1 MMVMVP
7 RPGVCR
13 RVKLETALPE
23 MPGWSADTRGAHAN
37 SPTGC
42 RTGRDGRIR
51 TRALMS
57 ASVAPPSSPSGF
69 SSANGHTTPA
79 GVGDGFL
86 RLPLL
91 SSAARPNRTNKM
103 IDPEYVLECERTVR
117 VRDKTEPHL
126 RVPTVSARRR
136 EVAAQAAGPSG
147 WQRCTAA
154 GPRTGRCRVGPRGS
168 STRTGWVVAW
178 PLPGRGPS
186 RKSSS
191 RGRHL
196 QSTGD

>member
-13 RVKLETALPE
+13 RVKLDTALPE

-51 TRALMS
+51 MRALMS

-79 GVGDGFL
+79 VGGDGFL

-91 SSAARPNRTNKM
+91 SSAARPNRTNENDL
-103 IDPEYVLECERTVR
+103 IHSNVLE
-117 VRDKTEPHL
+117 
-126 RVPTVSARRR
+126 
-136 EVAAQAAGPSG
+136 
-147 WQRCTAA
+147 
-154 GPRTGRCRVGPRGS
+154 
-168 STRTGWVVAW
+168 
-178 PLPGRGPS
+178 
-186 RKSSS
+186 
-191 RGRHL
+191 
-196 QSTGD
+196 